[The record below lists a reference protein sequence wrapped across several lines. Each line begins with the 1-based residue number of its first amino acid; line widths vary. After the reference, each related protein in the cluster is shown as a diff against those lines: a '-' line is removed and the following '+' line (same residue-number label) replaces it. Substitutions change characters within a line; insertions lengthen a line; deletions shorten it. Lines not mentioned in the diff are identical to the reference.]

1 MMTEAANGANNAG
14 KNPPVCCSFRRFCF
28 MLKPRLLASSR
39 NLDLYFRSRDFSSDA
54 IFTFPCRMFFA
65 HSHRARIKSGS
76 ACSIIAF
83 RVSGFDEQLK
93 TQSMF
98 LHSTR
103 HIFNPN
109 RLTLPTKFNSRFTSF
124 DTMQT
129 PSVRRPTGVH
139 RPAVWTC
146 ADACHRAC
154 SVSGRSED
162 SHKEWTLHRRTPPE
176 QT

>member
-76 ACSIIAF
+76 ACSSIAF
-83 RVSGFDEQLK
+83 RSFAFLVSM
-93 TQSMF
+93 S
-98 LHSTR
+98 S
-103 HIFNPN
+103 
-109 RLTLPTKFNSRFTSF
+109 
-124 DTMQT
+124 
-129 PSVRRPTGVH
+129 
-139 RPAVWTC
+139 
-146 ADACHRAC
+146 
-154 SVSGRSED
+154 
-162 SHKEWTLHRRTPPE
+162 
-176 QT
+176 